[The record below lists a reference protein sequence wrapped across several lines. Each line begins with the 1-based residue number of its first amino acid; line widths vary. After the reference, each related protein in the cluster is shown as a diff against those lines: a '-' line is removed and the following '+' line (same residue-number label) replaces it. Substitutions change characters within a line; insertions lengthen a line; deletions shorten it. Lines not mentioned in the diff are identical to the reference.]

1 MTEVKIVRMGTGEE
15 IIGKVTDNGDS
26 CTIKNPAIIIP
37 AGEGKIGLAPYLPYA
52 EIKENGLEVYKNH
65 IMFIAN
71 PMKEF
76 VNEYNSAF
84 GSGIVVPTAPMG
96 GPMGDDGFKDAPPL
110 KLTT

>member
-1 MTEVKIVRMGTGEE
+1 MSEVKIVRMGTGEE
-15 IIGKVTDNGDS
+15 MIGKVTNNGDS

-52 EIKENGLEVYKNH
+52 DIEDGLEVHMNH
-65 IMFIAN
+65 IMFIAK

-76 VNEYNSAF
+76 VNEYNAAF
-84 GSGIVVPTAPMG
+84 GSGIVVPTGPMG
-96 GPMGDDGFKDAPPL
+96 GPMGDEAFKDAPPL